1 MPLRTVRL
9 AARPGCLSLGL
20 PSFSSTAPPAFFF
33 SAPSD
38 LFLSRCTQS
47 RVPVRQR
54 TSATHALACT
64 RRSSGPSSPSLKVVL
79 PAVLSGLMWGVA
91 QTCWFVA
98 NGLLSF
104 SVAFPIITSAPGLVA
119 ALWGVFVFG
128 EIAGRRN
135 YAILVLA
142 ATLNITAAVLIALS
156 R

>member
-1 MPLRTVRL
+1 MYSASDIFL
-9 AARPGCLSLGL
+9 APNPWL
-20 PSFSSTAPPAFFF
+20 PVGAPPRSVHYFE
-33 SAPSD
+33 
-38 LFLSRCTQS
+38 LLSYNEFVS
-47 RVPVRQR
+47 
-54 TSATHALACT
+54 
-64 RRSSGPSSPSLKVVL
+64 
-79 PAVLSGLMWGVA
+79 
-91 QTCWFVA
+91 FVA

-135 YAILVLA
+135 YAILALA